1 MKKTTKLLHL
11 IGLVMFLGGILSS
24 IVMNSVV
31 GVSTDALLIYHQRLF
46 VSAFTWA
53 LTIPGMW
60 ILIVAGSLTAL
71 AGKCRL
77 VEHRWLIAKLVL
89 GTLILINGTFILAP
103 LVSQVTS
110 IAEESAARGQ
120 LLPTYM
126 PFKAKED
133 MYGIAN
139 FLMLVIAFL
148 LAVYKPGFRRAQ
160 QGAPVGCAASG
171 APLI

>member
-11 IGLVMFLGGILSS
+11 IGLVMFLGGILPS

-31 GVSTDALLIYHQRLF
+31 ETGTDAVLIYHQRLF
-46 VSAFTWA
+46 VSAITWA

-60 ILIVAGSLTAL
+60 ILIVVGSLSAL
-71 AGKCRL
+71 AGKYRL
-77 VEHRWLIAKLVL
+77 VEHRWLIAKLAL

-110 IAEESAARGQ
+110 IAEQSAARGQ

-126 PFKAKED
+126 PLKAKED

-148 LAVYKPGFRRAQ
+148 LAIYRPSFRRAQ
-160 QGAPVGCAASG
+160 PGSQAG
-171 APLI
+171 LRE

>member
-1 MKKTTKLLHL
+1 MKKTAKLLHV
-11 IGLVMFLGGILSS
+11 IGLIMFFGGILPS

-31 GVSTDALLIYHQRLF
+31 GASTDAVLIYHQRLF

-71 AGKCRL
+71 ARKYRL
-77 VEHRWLIAKLVL
+77 IEHRWLIAKLAL
-89 GTLILINGTFILAP
+89 ATLILINGTFILAP
-103 LVSQVTS
+103 LVSQVTD
-110 IAEESAARGQ
+110 IAEQSAARGQ
-120 LLPTYM
+120 LLPIYM
-126 PFKAKED
+126 PLKAKED

-160 QGAPVGCAASG
+160 QGAPAGRAESG
-171 APLI
+171 ASLS

>member
-11 IGLVMFLGGILSS
+11 IGLVIFLGGILPS

-31 GVSTDALLIYHQRLF
+31 GTSTDVVLIYHQRLF
-46 VSAFTWA
+46 VSAITWA

-77 VEHRWLIAKLVL
+77 IEQRWLIAKLML
-89 GTLILINGTFILAP
+89 AALILINGTFILAP

-110 IAEESAARGQ
+110 IAEQSAAQGQ

-126 PFKAKED
+126 PLKAKED

-139 FLMLVIAFL
+139 FLMLLIAFFSPFISRVSS
-148 LAVYKPGFRRAQ
+148 APKPYAE
-160 QGAPVGCAASG
+160 AD
-171 APLI
+171 

>member
-11 IGLVMFLGGILSS
+11 IGLVMFFGGILPS

-31 GVSTDALLIYHQRLF
+31 GTNADAVLIYHQRLF
-46 VSAFTWA
+46 VSAITWA

-60 ILIVAGSLTAL
+60 IQIVAGCLTAL
-71 AGKCRL
+71 AGKYRPL
-77 VEHRWLIAKLVL
+77 EHRWLIAKFVL
-89 GTLILINGTFILAP
+89 AVLILINGTFVLAP

-110 IAEESAARGQ
+110 IAEQSALQGH

-126 PFKAKED
+126 PLKKQED

-139 FLMLVIAFL
+139 FLMLVIAFI
-148 LAVYKPGFRRAQ
+148 LAIYRPSFRRAQ
-160 QGAPVGCAASG
+160 QGAHADRP
-171 APLI
+171 